1 MVESATAEGLYEFS
15 GYFGG
20 TGVNIISSEED
31 AVELWFDLEHIVA
44 KEAIEAGD
52 SVLFIFDAKE
62 VTVTAILIERPEPV
76 VTPKFYITGNE
87 ALLGEDA
94 WNPEKAIE
102 VMEESYT
109 FKALAA
115 GKYELLVLLEKS
127 WASKLGYSDLTVKPE
142 GVTTNDDNNIIF
154 TLAEEGDVT
163 VVLTSER
170 FAIDGNF
177 STDTPEPPVVKT
189 GYALL
194 VNDIDTIA
202 LTHTEPFGDYDQ
214 WFVEKAPLKANDVVK
229 VYNYE
234 TDVAWA
240 IGILNEASSKH
251 VKNSEDGLVFDKDG
265 EYTMYL
271 KLLFGLD
278 EIYVAPLE
286 DEVEPVVVNYFI
298 KNNWNGGEWAWRLMV
313 ESATAEGLYEFSGY
327 FGGTGVNIISSEEDA
342 VELWFDLEHIVAK
355 EAIEAGDSVLFIFD
369 AKEVAV
375 TAILIERPEPV
386 VTPDFYIIGSSELM
400 GAWDLEKAIAVE
412 GTTHT
417 FKELPAGMYSMKV
430 LLNNKDWSTAMGFN
444 ALTGEIP
451 AGVTEGEQQNIVFT
465 LDEPG
470 DVTVTFKADDA
481 GIVEFTVA
489 GNFST
494 AVPVDFYITGNAA
507 LMGEEA
513 AWTPEKAIHSESEVY
528 TFKAL
533 APGEYSLKVLTSND
547 GWSGAKG
554 YTNLTIWP
562 EGVTSDR
569 DDNINFVL
577 DKTGDVTITFKNG
590 GEVFTIEGDF
600 YVEPAPIVVMIN
612 IQLIIQIGQWPEGG
626 IPQPKAVPA
635 RNKALAAADFK
646 VAAWTWIEGDDAS
659 GKWSEFFT
667 ETEDF
672 HFNGD
677 VPETATHVI
686 FVKFPKDALSPT
698 WEGITDADKI
708 YAGEIKPTH
717 VFVVGENAAD
727 WEENEYGILIGDATF
742 VKATYNAAQLEW
754 KEFFIADQEL
764 LKGQTFVL
772 FDNTLNNGWVVDKW
786 SEGSYI
792 FSIADEKYVVSED
805 GLYSIYIKMLGFG
818 NDELYVSRKDLPSDI
833 ENVDGALELRKV
845 LENGTLY
852 IYHDGKKYSVQ
863 GYLVR

>member
-1 MVESATAEGLYEFS
+1 M
-15 GYFGG
+15 
-20 TGVNIISSEED
+20 
-31 AVELWFDLEHIVA
+31 WFDLEHIIA

-52 SVLFIFDAKE
+52 SVRFVYDAKE
-62 VTVTAILIERPEPV
+62 STVTAILIERPEPV

-87 ALLGEDA
+87 ALLGVDA

-109 FKALAA
+109 FEALAA
-115 GKYELLVLLEKS
+115 GKYELLVLLEKN
-127 WASKLGYSDLTVKPE
+127 WDVKRGYSDLTVKPE
-142 GVTTNDDNNIIF
+142 GVTTNEDNNIIF
-154 TLAEEGDVT
+154 TLAEAGDVT
-163 VVLTSER
+163 VILTAER
-170 FAIDGNF
+170 FAIEGNF
-177 STDTPEPPVVKT
+177 SVEPEPPVVKT

-202 LTHTEPFGDYDQ
+202 LVAVDEYDGYEQ
-214 WFVEKAPLKANDVVK
+214 WMVEKAPLKDKDVVK

-234 TDVAWA
+234 TEVAWA
-240 IGILNEASSKH
+240 IGILNPASSKH
-251 VKNSEDGLVFDKDG
+251 VVNSEDGLVFDKDA
-265 EYTMYL
+265 EYTIYL
-271 KLLFGLD
+271 KLKFGED

-286 DEVEPVVVNYFI
+286 GEGEEPTVVSYYI

-313 ESATAEGLYEFSGY
+313 ESPTAEGLYEFSGY
-327 FGGTGVNIISSEEDA
+327 FGGTGVNIISSEEGA
-342 VELWFDLEHIVAK
+342 EELWFDLEHIIAK
-355 EAIEAGDSVLFIFD
+355 EAIEAGDSVRFVYD
-369 AKEVAV
+369 AKENTV
-375 TAILIERPEPV
+375 TAILIERPEPI

-417 FKELPAGMYSMKV
+417 FEALPAGMYSMKV
-430 LLNNKDWSTAMGFN
+430 VLPTETGWTWIGYD

-451 AGVTEGEQQNIVFT
+451 AGISEGEQKNIVFT
-465 LDEPG
+465 LDEPS
-470 DVTVTFKADDA
+470 DVTVTFKADDS

-528 TFKAL
+528 VFKDL

-554 YTNLTIWP
+554 YTNLTFKP
-562 EGVTSDR
+562 EGVTSDV

-577 DKTGDVTITFKNG
+577 DKTGDVTIIFKNG
-590 GEVFTIEGDF
+590 GEVFTIEGNF
-600 YVEPAPIVVMIN
+600 YVKPAPIVVMIN

-626 IPQPKAVPA
+626 IPQPQAAPA
-635 RNKALAAADFK
+635 RNKALAASDFK
-646 VAAWTWIEGDDAS
+646 VAAWSWIEGDETP
-659 GKWSEFFT
+659 GQWSDFFT
-667 ETEDF
+667 ENEDF
-672 HFNGD
+672 HFSGQ
-677 VPETATHVI
+677 VPETATHII
-686 FVKFPKDALSPT
+686 FVKFPKDALAPA

-717 VFVVGENAAD
+717 VFIVGENAAV
-727 WEENEYGILIGDATF
+727 WEENEYGIMIGDATF
-742 VKATYNAAQLEW
+742 VKAAYNEAQTEW
-754 KEFFIADQEL
+754 KEFFIADQQL
-764 LKGQTFVL
+764 FKGQTFVL
-772 FDNTLNNGWVVDKW
+772 YDNTVKAGWVVDKW

-792 FSIADEKYVVSED
+792 FSIADEKYAVSED

-833 ENVDGALELRKV
+833 DNVEGALELRKV

-852 IYHDGKKYSVQ
+852 IYRDGKKYSVQ